1 MRGTARA
8 TKSLLSPIHLLA
20 VRKMNEQSA
29 PEIIKVV
36 MVEANEE
43 DAAVILGVLREAGM
57 QISAERVQSEEGL
70 SDALQKFK
78 PDVVLSD
85 YALPEIDYRGAIK
98 IVQSLRPRTPVI
110 VVSGPLRN
118 ECSGTCVRAGADSFV
133 SKLNL
138 FVLPLA
144 VRSAIEARAPLFKL
158 TTRQME
164 VMRLVASGYRTR
176 EVAKALQL
184 SEKTVE
190 THRHQLM
197 RKLGLEST
205 AGLVRYAMRCGFAVI
220 SPLITVSQ

>member
-1 MRGTARA
+1 MSERNTER
-8 TKSLLSPIHLLA
+8 
-20 VRKMNEQSA
+20 
-29 PEIIKVV
+29 IKVLL
-36 MVEANEE
+36 VEANEA
-43 DAAVILGVLREAGM
+43 DAQQIIDTLRESEMDLAF
-57 QISAERVQSEEGL
+57 ERVHSEEGL
-70 SDALQKFK
+70 VDALEKFK

-85 YALPEIDYRGAIK
+85 YSLPLIDFRGVIR
-98 IVQSLRPRTPVI
+98 IVQDQRPRTPVI
-110 VVSGPLRN
+110 VVAGPLRT
-118 ECSGTCVRAGADSFV
+118 EDSGSCVRSGADSFV

-158 TTRQME
+158 TSRQME

-176 EVAKALQL
+176 EVAQALNL

-205 AGLVRYAMRCGFAVI
+205 AGLVRYAMRCGFTLV
-220 SPLITVSQ
+220 SPLISLQ

>member
-1 MRGTARA
+1 
-8 TKSLLSPIHLLA
+8 
-20 VRKMNEQSA
+20 MNKEDA
-29 PEIIKVV
+29 PEIIRVV
-36 MVEANEE
+36 MVEASED
-43 DAAVILGVLREAGM
+43 DAAKILDVLREAGM
-57 QISAERVQSEEGL
+57 KIEFERVQSENEL
-70 SDALQKFK
+70 ASALKEFK
-78 PDVVLSD
+78 PDVVLSE
-85 YALPEIDYRGAIK
+85 YSLPTIEYRDTIK
-98 IVQSLRPRTPVI
+98 VVQALRPRTPVI
-110 VVSGPLRN
+110 LVGGKLRN
-118 ECSGTCVRAGADSFV
+118 EDAGSCVRAGADSFV

-176 EVAKALQL
+176 EVAKALKL

-205 AGLVRYAMRCGFAVI
+205 AGLVRYAMRCGFAIVT
-220 SPLITVSQ
+220 PLVALPQ

>member
-1 MRGTARA
+1 MTERGAGD
-8 TKSLLSPIHLLA
+8 
-20 VRKMNEQSA
+20 
-29 PEIIKVV
+29 IIRVV
-36 MVEANEE
+36 MVEANE
-43 DAAVILGVLREAGM
+43 DDSNKILGVLRDAGM
-57 QISAERVQSEEGL
+57 QIEFERVLSEEGL
-70 SDALQKFK
+70 ATSLEQFK
-78 PDVVLSD
+78 PDVVFTD
-85 YALPEIDYRGAIK
+85 YALPTIDYRDAIR
-98 IVQSLRPRTPVI
+98 VTQELRPRTPVI
-110 VVSGPLRN
+110 VVGGLLRK
-118 ECSGTCVRAGADSFV
+118 EDAGSCVRAGADSFV

-176 EVAKALQL
+176 EVAKALKL

-205 AGLVRYAMRCGFAVI
+205 AGLVRYAMRCGFALTPI
-220 SPLITVSQ
+220 VSIVQ

>member
-1 MRGTARA
+1 MAKQDA
-8 TKSLLSPIHLLA
+8 A
-20 VRKMNEQSA
+20 
-29 PEIIKVV
+29 EIIKVV
-36 MVEANEE
+36 MVEASE
-43 DAAVILGVLREAGM
+43 DDARKILDVLREAGM
-57 QISAERVQSEEGL
+57 TIEFERVQSEEGL
-70 SDALQKFK
+70 ATAVQQFK

-85 YALPEIDYRGAIK
+85 YSLPTFDYHTTIK
-98 IVQSLRPRTPVI
+98 IVQELRPRTPVI
-110 VVSGPLRN
+110 LVGGRLQNEDSG
-118 ECSGTCVRAGADSFV
+118 SCVRAGADSFV

-197 RKLGLEST
+197 RKLGLVST
-205 AGLVRYAMRCGFAVI
+205 AGLVRYAMRCGFAIV
-220 SPLITVSQ
+220 SPLMTMPQ

>member
-1 MRGTARA
+1 MS
-8 TKSLLSPIHLLA
+8 K
-20 VRKMNEQSA
+20 QDA
-29 PEIIKVV
+29 PETIRVV
-36 MVEANEE
+36 MVEASED
-43 DAAVILGVLREAGM
+43 DAANILDVLREAGM
-57 QISAERVQSEEGL
+57 KIEVERVQSEEGL
-70 SDALQKFK
+70 GTAIQQFK

-85 YALPEIDYRGAIK
+85 YSLPTFDYHTTIK
-98 IVQSLRPRTPVI
+98 VVQTLRPRTPVI
-110 VVSGPLRN
+110 LVGGKLKNEDSG
-118 ECSGTCVRAGADSFV
+118 SCVRAGADSFV
-133 SKLNL
+133 SKHNL

-205 AGLVRYAMRCGFAVI
+205 AGLVRYAMRCGFAIV
-220 SPLITVSQ
+220 SPLMSLPQ

>member
-1 MRGTARA
+1 MT
-8 TKSLLSPIHLLA
+8 
-20 VRKMNEQSA
+20 EQGA
-29 PEIIKVV
+29 AEIIKVL
-36 MVEANEE
+36 MVEANED
-43 DAAVILGVLREAGM
+43 DAKEIVGVLREAGM
-57 QISAERVQSEEGL
+57 EIESQQVQSEEGL
-70 SDALQKFK
+70 ASALEKFK

-85 YALPEIDYRGAIK
+85 YSLAEIDYRGVIK
-98 IVQSLRPRTPVI
+98 LVQTLRPRTPVI
-110 VVSGPLRN
+110 VVAGKLRTEDSG
-118 ECSGTCVRAGADSFV
+118 SCVRAGADSFV

-144 VRSAIEARAPLFKL
+144 VRSGIEARAPLFKL

-176 EVAKALQL
+176 EVAHALQL

>member
-1 MRGTARA
+1 M
-8 TKSLLSPIHLLA
+8 TK
-20 VRKMNEQSA
+20 QDA
-29 PEIIKVV
+29 PEIIRIL
-36 MVEANEE
+36 MVEASED
-43 DAAVILGVLREAGM
+43 DAAKILDVLREAGM
-57 QISAERVQSEEGL
+57 KIQSERVQSEEGL
-70 SDALQKFK
+70 ATALQQFK
-78 PDVVLSD
+78 PDVVLSE
-85 YALPEIDYRGAIK
+85 YSLPTLEYRDTIRV
-98 IVQSLRPRTPVI
+98 VQDLRPRTPVI
-110 VVSGPLRN
+110 LVGGPLRN
-118 ECSGTCVRAGADSFV
+118 EDAGSCVRAGADSFV

-205 AGLVRYAMRCGFAVI
+205 AGLVRYAMRCGFAIV
-220 SPLITVSQ
+220 SPLMSLPQ

>member
-1 MRGTARA
+1 M
-8 TKSLLSPIHLLA
+8 S
-20 VRKMNEQSA
+20 EQGA

-36 MVEANEE
+36 MVEANEH
-43 DAAVILGVLREAGM
+43 DASEILGVLREAGM

-70 SDALQKFK
+70 AEALQKFK

-85 YALPEIDYRGAIK
+85 YSLPEIDYRAAIK
-98 IVQSLRPRTPVI
+98 VVHELQPRTPVI
-110 VVSGPLRN
+110 VVAGLLRN
-118 ECSGTCVRAGADSFV
+118 EDSGSCVRAGADSFV

-144 VRSAIEARAPLFKL
+144 VRSGIEARAPLFKL

-176 EVAKALQL
+176 EVAEALKL